1 LDADDE
7 TRTTEI
13 TILPDGR
20 ICLFGASRAVLEI
33 LGGMRLGDAALD
45 QRLAYLRAL
54 DAQTTRTD
62 SSETVDIA
70 SAGSEGRTR

>member
-1 LDADDE
+1 MDADDE

-33 LGGMRLGDAALD
+33 LGEMRLGDAALD

-54 DAQTTRTD
+54 DAQTTRTV
-62 SSETVDIA
+62 SSETVDV
-70 SAGSEGRTR
+70 AGTGAEGRSR